1 MSQIPEWMPV
11 ISDLVLD
18 PGTQSLTCLLRVPD
32 DLPIFRGHFPAVPIV
47 PGVIQ
52 VAWAVELAR
61 SRGLANG
68 PLVAISTAKFRRVLR
83 PGMCLTARV
92 GRGAAAGQIQF
103 TYELAGAVVSTGR
116 FCCGSNHD

>member
-1 MSQIPEWMPV
+1 MPA
-11 ISDLVLD
+11 ISDLALD

-32 DLPIFRGHFPAVPIV
+32 DLPVFRGHFPAVPIV

-61 SRGLANG
+61 SHGLANG
-68 PLVAISTAKFRRVLR
+68 PLVAISTAKFRRVVR

-92 GRGAAAGQIQF
+92 ERGATAGPLKF

-116 FCCGSNHD
+116 FCCSSDHD

>member
-1 MSQIPEWMPV
+1 MPV
-11 ISDLVLD
+11 ISDLALD
-18 PGTQSLTCLLRVPD
+18 RGTQSLTCLLRVPD
-32 DLPIFRGHFPAVPIV
+32 DLRIFRGHFPAVPIV

-68 PLVAISTAKFRRVLR
+68 PLVAINTAKFRRVLR

-92 GRGAAAGQIQF
+92 GRRAAAGQFQF

-116 FCCGSNHD
+116 FCCGSAND